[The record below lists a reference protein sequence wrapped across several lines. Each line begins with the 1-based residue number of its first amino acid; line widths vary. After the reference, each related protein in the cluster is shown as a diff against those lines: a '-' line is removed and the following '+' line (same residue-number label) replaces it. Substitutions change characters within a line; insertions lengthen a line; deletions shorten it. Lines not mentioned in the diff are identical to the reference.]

1 MKRFFLYI
9 LLLFPTIVFGQQ
21 KDGIILFEKPDEIMN
36 IKSFK
41 VSHAMDQGFAL
52 ATALSE
58 TGCRDH
64 NGLIVLLFQKGKYF
78 YDEEP
83 VTIPYGKKARQIG
96 VYKYTV
102 FSEQKTVPVIQIMG
116 SEEPISID
124 KSIIDKKTIEDSAK
138 VYDVVEQM
146 PSFPGG
152 SSALFEYLANNIIYP
167 VDAENNG
174 IQGRVVCTFVVEKD
188 GSITHICVASSVF
201 SSLDEE
207 AIRVIANM
215 PKWIPGRQNGSTV
228 RVKYTVPVTFRLH

>member
-21 KDGIILFEKPDEIMN
+21 KDGII
-36 IKSFK
+36 
-41 VSHAMDQGFAL
+41 
-52 ATALSE
+52 
-58 TGCRDH
+58 
-64 NGLIVLLFQKGKYF
+64 
-78 YDEEP
+78 
-83 VTIPYGKKARQIG
+83 
-96 VYKYTV
+96 
-102 FSEQKTVPVIQIMG
+102 
-116 SEEPISID
+116 
-124 KSIIDKKTIEDSAK
+124 DKKLIEDSAK

-167 VDAENNG
+167 ADAENNG